1 MLRQAQ
7 HDIEKELQI
16 MQSTN
21 DLDFL
26 KEEEYVKLRSDIEY
40 VSNQLNALYNKL
52 AKNENS

>member
-40 VSNQLNALYNKL
+40 ISNQLNALYNKL

>member
-26 KEEEYVKLRSDIEY
+26 NEEEYVKLRSDIEFI
-40 VSNQLNALYNKL
+40 
-52 AKNENS
+52 